1 MYKVTQDLVTN
12 ENDQTYTAFGIEY
25 PEEDLYIPDVFFDR
39 ERAEEFVALCNKLD
53 LTPLH
58 IFDVLEDIL

>member
-53 LTPLH
+53 LNPLH

>member
-1 MYKVTQDLVTN
+1 MYQVTQDLFSD

-25 PEEDLYIPDVFFDR
+25 PEEDLYIPDVFLDR

-53 LTPLH
+53 LNPLH

>member
-1 MYKVTQDLVTN
+1 MYKITQDLVTD
-12 ENDQTYTAFGIEY
+12 ENGQTDTAFGIEY
-25 PEEDLYIPDVFFDR
+25 PEEDLYIPDVFLDR

-53 LTPLH
+53 LSPLH